1 MDEPLHC
8 LVEIPKGSRNKPEGK
23 DVSVDGGY
31 AREVALEVIEESRAR
46 WGETR
51 S

>member
-23 DVSVDGGY
+23 DVSVDGWY
-31 AREVALEVIEESRAR
+31 ERPVAVKVIEESRAR
-46 WGETR
+46 WRETR